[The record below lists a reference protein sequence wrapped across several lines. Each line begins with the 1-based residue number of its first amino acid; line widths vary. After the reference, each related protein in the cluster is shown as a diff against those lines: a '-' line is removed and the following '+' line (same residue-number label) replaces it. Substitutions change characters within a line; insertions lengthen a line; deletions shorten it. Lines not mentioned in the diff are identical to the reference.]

1 MGIQTLVAAQSD
13 GWIRSTLQ
21 HLRRMLGLRLRL
33 VVVLQATTKEQQREE
48 IDNLVR
54 LAAIKRNGKILNLG
68 LGFGAPL
75 ALAVEMAVMPT
86 VAVVLVTV
94 AAEADVAADDADA
107 DVAAD
112 DDADADVAVACLT
125 SGCNPM
131 TSPTVTAGR
140 AAGLR
145 YSSRL
150 TETVPC
156 RR

>member
-1 MGIQTLVAAQSD
+1 MGIQTLVAAQRD

-33 VVVLQATTKEQQREE
+33 VV
-48 IDNLVR
+48 
-54 LAAIKRNGKILNLG
+54 
-68 LGFGAPL
+68 
-75 ALAVEMAVMPT
+75 
-86 VAVVLVTV
+86 AVVLVTV
-94 AAEADVAADDADA
+94 AAEADVTA
-107 DVAAD
+107 

-140 AAGLR
+140 AAGR

>member
-33 VVVLQATTKEQQREE
+33 VV
-48 IDNLVR
+48 
-54 LAAIKRNGKILNLG
+54 
-68 LGFGAPL
+68 
-75 ALAVEMAVMPT
+75 
-86 VAVVLVTV
+86 AVVLVTV

-107 DVAAD
+107 DVGA
-112 DDADADVAVACLT
+112 DDADADVAVARLT

>member
-21 HLRRMLGLRLRL
+21 HRRRMLGLRLRL
-33 VVVLQATTKEQQREE
+33 V
-48 IDNLVR
+48 
-54 LAAIKRNGKILNLG
+54 
-68 LGFGAPL
+68 
-75 ALAVEMAVMPT
+75 

-107 DVAAD
+107 DVAA

-140 AAGLR
+140 AAGR

>member
-1 MGIQTLVAAQSD
+1 MCGGTTEVVSDVRYSPGWCLCQLFVTVCYCGAALFPGWRRMGIQSLVAAQSD

-21 HLRRMLGLRLRL
+21 HLHRMLGLRLRL
-33 VVVLQATTKEQQREE
+33 V
-48 IDNLVR
+48 
-54 LAAIKRNGKILNLG
+54 
-68 LGFGAPL
+68 
-75 ALAVEMAVMPT
+75 

-94 AAEADVAADDADA
+94 AAEADVAA
-107 DVAAD
+107 

-150 TETVPC
+150 TETVPS